1 MKNTI
6 LVMCVAV
13 QVVASPV
20 AGAEEARHP
29 RFDIEL
35 EAGAVWQA
43 RNDVQIPNT
52 DQGTR
57 FSLVDVLGNGPW
69 PAARLY
75 FTWRIA
81 ERHGLRALLA
91 PLEITGTGELTETT
105 DFDGGVFQAGV
116 PTDATYRFNSWRLT
130 YQYRFHHGTR
140 WAWWVG
146 FTAKVRDAE
155 IALSQAGASA
165 SKTDLGFV
173 PLLNIHGR
181 YRFSDV
187 WRIDL
192 DVDALAGGPGR
203 AEDVSLKLYA
213 DINRRWSV
221 SAGYRTVEGGADVE
235 EVYNFAW
242 FNYAVVSGVYRF

>member
-1 MKNTI
+1 MKYVVI
-6 LVMCVAV
+6 AMCLAIPLAAV
-13 QVVASPV
+13 PAVV
-20 AGAEEARHP
+20 AEEAQP
-29 RFDIEL
+29 ARFEVEI

-52 DQGTR
+52 DEGTR

-75 FTWRIA
+75 LAWQIA

-91 PLEITGTGELTETT
+91 PLQITETGVLSET
-105 DFDGGVFQAGV
+105 VQFAGGEFEAGV

-130 YQYRFHHGTR
+130 YQYRFHHGSR

-146 FTAKVRDAE
+146 FTAKVRDAKIE
-155 IALSQAGASA
+155 LDQDGESA

-173 PLLNIHGR
+173 PLLNVHGR
-181 YRFSDV
+181 YRFSET

-192 DVDALAGGPGR
+192 DIDALAGGPGR
-203 AEDVSLKLYA
+203 AEDASLKLYA
-213 DINRRWSV
+213 DINRNWSV

-242 FNYAVVSGVYRF
+242 FHYAVVSGVYRF